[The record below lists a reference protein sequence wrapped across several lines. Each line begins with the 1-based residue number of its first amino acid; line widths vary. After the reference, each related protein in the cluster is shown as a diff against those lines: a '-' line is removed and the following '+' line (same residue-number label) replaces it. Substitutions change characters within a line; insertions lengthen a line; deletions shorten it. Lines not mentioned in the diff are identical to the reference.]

1 MVRGRPIGGDLVF
14 GARLLEGLTP
24 FVWRKAVDPGVVDD
38 ISTMLARA
46 RAEAGD
52 DCQDDLKIGPG
63 GIREVEF
70 FSHALQLAWGGRE
83 PRVRR
88 TNTNEALPPLP
99 PCGLVSAPRQPDPSD
114 R

>member
-14 GARLLEGLTP
+14 GARLLEALTP

-52 DCQDDLKIGPG
+52 DCKDDLKICPG
-63 GIREVEF
+63 GIRGGEF
-70 FSHALQLAWGGRE
+70 FAPAPPLLWGGRE
-83 PRVRR
+83 PRARGTPTLTALRR
-88 TNTNEALPPLP
+88 RPA
-99 PCGLVSAPRQPDPSD
+99 
-114 R
+114 